1 MSVPNGVLA
10 DWPLR
15 EASQT
20 IACTPHRWH
29 VQIVGQGETV
39 LLLHGAGGATHSWR
53 GLAPLLATGHRV
65 VMLDLPGQGFS
76 RAGRRER
83 FGLDAVAEDIAALCV
98 QQDWHPAA
106 VIGHSAGGAIAL
118 RLAEMMPLRAVIGI
132 NAALGQFDGL
142 AGLLYPFLARALTLT
157 PFVPGLFARLTGTTD
172 RVASLLAS
180 TGSDIGPEGTEFY
193 RRLVARPEH
202 VEGTL
207 AMMAQWRLDAFLER
221 LPTIAVPTLLIAAT
235 GDRTVPPEVSARA
248 AGRLQAGKFQ
258 SLDGG
263 HLVHEE
269 TPDKVAAL
277 ILPFLARHCRVG

>member
-1 MSVPNGVLA
+1 MNVPGGIPA

-20 IACTPHRWH
+20 VECAPHRWH
-29 VQIVGQGETV
+29 VQVIGQGATL

-53 GLAPLLATGHRV
+53 GLAPLLALHYRV

-76 RAGRRER
+76 RPGRRDR
-83 FGLDAVAEDIAALCV
+83 FGLDAMAGDITALAI
-98 QQDWHPAA
+98 QQHWHPAA
-106 VIGHSAGGAIAL
+106 VIGHSAGGALAL

-142 AGLLYPFLARALTLT
+142 AGLLFPFLARALTVT
-157 PFVPGLFARLTGTTD
+157 PFVPSLFARLTGTTA
-172 RVASLLAS
+172 RVTSLLAS
-180 TGSDIGPEGTEFY
+180 TGSDIGPQGIEFY

-207 AMMAQWRLDAFLER
+207 AMMAQWRLDEFLER
-221 LPTIAVPTLLIAAT
+221 LLTIAVPTLLIAAT
-235 GDRTVPPEVSARA
+235 GDRTVPPVVSSRA
-248 AGRLQAGKFQ
+248 AGRLPGGVYRT
-258 SLDGG
+258 LGGG

-269 TPDKVAAL
+269 SPDAVAAQ
-277 ILPFLARHCRVG
+277 ILPFLARHLAPH